1 MKKINWKVRIQSKT
15 FWLAMLPALF
25 LLIQTIGAPFGYKW
39 DFIVLNQQL
48 AAIVNAAFAFLAIL
62 GVISDPTTAGIGDS
76 DQAMTYTEPKKPGE
90 SDGN

>member
-39 DFIVLNQQL
+39 DLLF
-48 AAIVNAAFAFLAIL
+48 
-62 GVISDPTTAGIGDS
+62 
-76 DQAMTYTEPKKPGE
+76 
-90 SDGN
+90 